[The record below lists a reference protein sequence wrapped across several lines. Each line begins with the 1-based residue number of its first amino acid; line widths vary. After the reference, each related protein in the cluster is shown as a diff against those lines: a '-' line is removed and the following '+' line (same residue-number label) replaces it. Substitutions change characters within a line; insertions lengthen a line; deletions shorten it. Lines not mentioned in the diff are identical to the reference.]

1 MISWFIHLIECDCEE
16 TFMLLN
22 DRSGTNQK
30 DVLSYSL
37 NLTDQDFYVCLV
49 DEKTKETIASF

>member
-1 MISWFIHLIECDCEE
+1 
-16 TFMLLN
+16 MLLN

-49 DEKTKETIASF
+49 DEKTKETITSF